1 MKSDSV
7 CSFLAI
13 QVLAIIINIAAFML
27 DVSFVAFGLGVGIVL
42 LLAKGMNRQ

>member
-1 MKSDSV
+1 MKIGSV

-27 DVSFVAFGLGVGIVL
+27 DVSFVEFVLGVGIVL
-42 LLAKGMNRQ
+42 LLAKGLNRQ

>member
-1 MKSDSV
+1 MKIGSV

-13 QVLAIIINIAAFML
+13 HVLAIIINIAAFML

-42 LLAKGMNRQ
+42 LLAKVLTRQ